1 MDRLSALLGHF
12 GVQAGTF
19 FSGAFCGLEAFG
31 QDGHS
36 GHVHLLQGGRVA
48 LHMDDGSHW
57 TLEEPSLVFFPR
69 PYAHR
74 LEASEQDGTRLVCAT
89 LAFGGASGNPL
100 SAALPDY
107 LVLPLKD
114 LPRLAGNLDWLFA
127 EAFGEACGRRAV
139 MDRLFE
145 LLVIQLLRHLLDHGG
160 LATGMLAGLADPRLS
175 KALNLMHEA
184 PAHPWTVAELAAA
197 AAMSRAA
204 FAAHFRTVT
213 GQTPADYLVQ
223 WRVGLAQKLLRE
235 GRPIPHVADTVGYE
249 SPSALARAFRRK
261 TGTSPREWVLAQG

>member
-1 MDRLSALLGHF
+1 MDRLSVLLGHF

-31 QDGHS
+31 QEGHS
-36 GHVHLLQGGRVA
+36 GHVHLLQGGRVG
-48 LHMDDGSHW
+48 LRMGDGSHW
-57 TLEEPSLVFFPR
+57 SLEEPSLAFFPR
-69 PYAHR
+69 PYPHR
-74 LEASEQDGTRLVCAT
+74 LESAEGDGTRLVCAT

-100 SAALPDY
+100 AGALPDY

-114 LPRLAGNLDWLFA
+114 VPLLAGNLDWLFA
-127 EAFGEACGRRAV
+127 EAFGEECGRRAV

-145 LLVIQLLRHLLDHGG
+145 LLVIQLLRHLLAHRG

-175 KALNLMHEA
+175 RALNLMHED
-184 PAHPWTVAELAAA
+184 PKHPWTVAELASAA
-197 AAMSRAA
+197 SMSRAA
-204 FAAHFRTVT
+204 FAAHFREVT

-223 WRVGLAQKLLRE
+223 WRVGLAQKLLRD
-235 GRPIPHVADTVGYE
+235 GRPIPHVADAVGYE

-261 TGTSPREWVLAQG
+261 TGSSPREWLLAQG